1 MLHPVIEDQKREVS
15 RLKMIVTDSLLN
27 GLYFVQI
34 PYHRIQSIDIIA
46 SSRMPDDYGRYFREM
61 QTHPVLMWELGN
73 VHHVLAQS
81 PVASQ
86 LAKMYGPG
94 RFEWVADF
102 AVERGLDGHHITEV
116 SENAPGSAYRML
128 RLRHPLSRALVVP
141 AVRIA
146 RNPDELFSL
155 MKSGQVDFKKTM
167 LVLPSSSVVSPRPGA
182 AATNFG
188 SEIRE
193 YGDNRIVID
202 AHSDQPAYLLL
213 NDKFDP
219 DWRVTV
225 NGRPT
230 RMFRANFLVRGVEI
244 PAGRSEVVFTYRL
257 DGRLLWFTFG
267 AWVAVLSG
275 GIFCLFFRRV
285 RG

>member
-1 MLHPVIEDQKREVS
+1 
-15 RLKMIVTDSLLN
+15 
-27 GLYFVQI
+27 
-34 PYHRIQSIDIIA
+34 
-46 SSRMPDDYGRYFREM
+46 
-61 QTHPVLMWELGN
+61 
-73 VHHVLAQS
+73 
-81 PVASQ
+81 
-86 LAKMYGPG
+86 
-94 RFEWVADF
+94 
-102 AVERGLDGHHITEV
+102 
-116 SENAPGSAYRML
+116 
-128 RLRHPLSRALVVP
+128 
-141 AVRIA
+141 
-146 RNPDELFSL
+146 
-155 MKSGQVDFKKTM
+155 M
-167 LVLPSSSVVSPRPGA
+167 LVLPSSGVVSPQPGV

-202 AHSDQPAYLLL
+202 AHSDQLAYLLL

-225 NGRPT
+225 NGRP
-230 RMFRANFLVRGVEI
+230 RPIFRANFLVRGVEI